1 MIFVVSSRER
11 AFPVYLAFLSYY
23 DVIPVLQESLCYKGM
38 RDEDSIEMMNLVLE
52 TEVVDLTTAAGIAN
66 EQMTKICND
75 IVKGKLQFASYMEK
89 QTQKINAN
97 IEKLRRITYNQS
109 AVMP

>member
-1 MIFVVSSRER
+1 MD
-11 AFPVYLAFLSYY
+11 YLAFLSYY

-66 EQMTKICND
+66 DQMTNICKKTLD
-75 IVKGKLQFASYMEK
+75 LGK
-89 QTQKINAN
+89 
-97 IEKLRRITYNQS
+97 KL
-109 AVMP
+109 

>member
-75 IVKGKLQFASYMEK
+75 IAAKPPHKACVKSIATDFTEK
-89 QTQKINAN
+89 F
-97 IEKLRRITYNQS
+97 L
-109 AVMP
+109 